1 VIDQRTHR
9 FGRVALAPVAGAEP
23 VTDLGHAIAHVEAAA
38 SDHRP
43 IRERDEIGLAVEL
56 GRRADDPALG
66 IGHAIG
72 MGDARR
78 ILRNAT
84 IVCER
89 RNRFGVLKLRRT
101 QNQPLGLED
110 DE

>member
-1 VIDQRTHR
+1 MRN
-9 FGRVALAPVAGAEP
+9 
-23 VTDLGHAIAHVEAAA
+23 
-38 SDHRP
+38 
-43 IRERDEIGLAVEL
+43 
-56 GRRADDPALG
+56 
-66 IGHAIG
+66 
-72 MGDARR
+72 ARGV
-78 ILRNAT
+78 LRNAT

>member
-1 VIDQRTHR
+1 MWNSR
-9 FGRVALAPVAGAEP
+9 RV
-23 VTDLGHAIAHVEAAA
+23 LG
-38 SDHRP
+38 DT
-43 IRERDEIGLAVEL
+43 
-56 GRRADDPALG
+56 
-66 IGHAIG
+66 
-72 MGDARR
+72 
-78 ILRNAT
+78 T